1 MLEKLH
7 IRWLYFW
14 SFLFIAISAYFI
26 SNEHYWVLAI
36 PMVAVLI
43 LLYIYA
49 LDKLMLFI
57 LFATP
62 LAIQYKNADFQI
74 AFSMPTEP
82 LMFGILLLF
91 IIRLLYE
98 GKIEKKIVTHPIS
111 IALIINLIWLFITAL
126 NSSMPLV
133 SFKFLIAR
141 LWFVCTFYFLGI
153 QLFKNITNINKLI
166 WLSVIPMTAVII
178 YTVIMHSQHG
188 FDEDSAHWVMGP
200 FYEDHTVYGAL
211 LALFF
216 PAVIGLS
223 TSIKTGPF
231 AKVIAWIIL
240 FVFFIG
246 LVFSY
251 TRAAWVS
258 LAAAAC
264 VYIIIMLQIK
274 FRTFILSFLTLL
286 FLFFIF
292 QEQIFMKLEKN
303 RQDSSNNLTEHVQS
317 ISNISSDA
325 SNLERVNR
333 WSCAIRMFED
343 RPVFGFGPGTYMFKY
358 APYQFSYEKTI
369 ISTNNGD
376 NGNAHSEYIGPLAE
390 QGLIGLLSIV
400 AVFFSIVYTGF
411 RVYNRLKNNSIRVYV
426 LVFLLG
432 LITYLV
438 HGILNN
444 FLDQDKA
451 AVPFWAFVAAI
462 VAIDIY
468 HSNKEEKVVVSQ
480 HNSSTSIASK

>member
-1 MLEKLH
+1 MLDKLH
-7 IRWLYFW
+7 IRWLYAW
-14 SFLFIAISAYFI
+14 SFLFIALTALFI
-26 SNEHYWVLAI
+26 AKEQYWFLAL
-36 PMVAVLI
+36 PMAAVLI

-62 LAIQYKNADFQI
+62 LAIEYKNPDFQI
-74 AFSMPTEP
+74 AFSLPTEP

-98 GKIEKKIVTHPIS
+98 GKIEMKIIRHPVS
-111 IALIINLIWLFITAL
+111 IAILISLGWTLITCFS
-126 NSSMPLV
+126 SSMPLV
-133 SFKFLIAR
+133 SFKFLLAR
-141 LWFVCTFYFLGI
+141 LWFICTFYFLGI
-153 QLFKNITNINKLI
+153 QLFKNLDNIKKLI

-178 YTVIMHSQHG
+178 YTVLMHSQHG

-200 FYEDHTVYGAL
+200 FYADHTVYGAL
-211 LALFF
+211 LALFI
-216 PAVIGLS
+216 PVVIGLS
-223 TSIKTGPF
+223 TAVKTNPF
-231 AKVIAWIIL
+231 AKVIAWLIL
-240 FVFFIG
+240 VVFLVG

-258 LAAAAC
+258 LAAALG
-264 VYIIIMLQIK
+264 VYAVIMLRIK
-274 FRTFILSFLTLL
+274 FRTFLLSFVTLIVL
-286 FLFFIF
+286 FLTF

-333 WSCAIRMFED
+333 WSCAIRMFKD

-390 QGLIGLLSIV
+390 QGVLGMLSIL
-400 AVFFSIVYTGF
+400 ALFICIVVTGL
-411 RVYNRLKNNSIRVYV
+411 RVYNTIENKEAKLYA
-426 LVFLLG
+426 LLFLLG
-432 LITYLV
+432 LVTYFV

-451 AVPFWAFVAAI
+451 AVPFWAFTAAI

-468 HSNKEEKVVVSQ
+468 HSKKQTIENKF
-480 HNSSTSIASK
+480 

>member
-1 MLEKLH
+1 LLDKLH
-7 IRWLYFW
+7 IRWLYTW
-14 SFLFIAISAYFI
+14 SFLFIAVTALFI
-26 SNEHYWVLAI
+26 AKEQYWFLAL
-36 PMVAVLI
+36 PMAAVLV

-62 LAIQYKNADFQI
+62 LAIEYKNPDFQI
-74 AFSMPTEP
+74 AFSLPTEP

-91 IIRLLYE
+91 SIRLLYE
-98 GKIEKKIVTHPIS
+98 GRLDNKIIRHPVS
-111 IALIINLIWLFITAL
+111 IAILISLGWTLITCFS
-126 NSSMPLV
+126 SSMPLV
-133 SFKFLIAR
+133 SFKFLLAR
-141 LWFVCTFYFLGI
+141 LWFICTFYFLGI
-153 QLFKNITNINKLI
+153 QLFKNLDNVKKLI
-166 WLSVIPMTAVII
+166 WLSVIPMTFVII
-178 YTVIMHSQHG
+178 YTVLMHSQHG

-200 FYEDHTVYGAL
+200 FYADHTVYGAL
-211 LALFF
+211 IALFF
-216 PAVIGLS
+216 PVVVGLS
-223 TSIKTGPF
+223 TYIKANPF
-231 AKVIAWIIL
+231 SRVIAWIIL
-240 FVFFIG
+240 SVFLIG

-258 LAAAAC
+258 LAAALG
-264 VYIIIMLQIK
+264 VYAVILLRIK
-274 FRTFILSFLTLL
+274 FRTFLLSAITLIV
-286 FLFFIF
+286 LFFTF

-333 WSCAIRMFED
+333 WSCAIRMFND

-369 ISTNNGD
+369 ISTNSGD

-390 QGLIGLLSIV
+390 QGVLGMLSII
-400 AVFFSIVYTGF
+400 AIFICIVVTAL
-411 RVYNRLKNNSIRVYV
+411 RVYNTIENKEAKIYV
-426 LVFLLG
+426 LVFFLG
-432 LITYLV
+432 LLTYMV

-468 HSNKEEKVVVSQ
+468 HSTKKEQ
-480 HNSSTSIASK
+480 LQA

>member
-1 MLEKLH
+1 MLDKLH
-7 IRWLYFW
+7 IRWLYTW
-14 SFLFIAISAYFI
+14 SFLFIALTAIFI
-26 SNEHYWVLAI
+26 AREQYWFLAVPAAAI
-36 PMVAVLI
+36 LI

-62 LAIQYKNADFQI
+62 LAVEYKNPDFQI
-74 AFSMPTEP
+74 AFSLPTEP

-98 GKIEKKIVTHPIS
+98 GKIAKEIFRHPVS
-111 IALIINLIWLFITAL
+111 IAIIFNLAWLGITCFT
-126 NSSMPLV
+126 SSMPLV
-133 SFKFLIAR
+133 SFKFLLAR
-141 LWFVCTFYFLGI
+141 MWFVCTFYFLGI
-153 QLFKNITNINKLI
+153 LLFKNFNNIKKLI
-166 WLSVIPMTAVII
+166 WLSVIPMTAVIA

-200 FYEDHTVYGAL
+200 FYADHTVYGAL

-216 PAVIGLS
+216 PVVIGLA
-223 TSIKTGPF
+223 TGIKTGPF
-231 AKVIAWIIL
+231 AKSVALVI
-240 FVFFIG
+240 FVVFLIG

-264 VYIIIMLQIK
+264 VYIVVLLRIK
-274 FRTFILSFLTLL
+274 FRTFFITAITLIVL
-286 FLFFIF
+286 FMTF

-333 WSCAIRMFED
+333 WSCALRMFQD

-358 APYQFSYEKTI
+358 APYQYSYEKTI

-390 QGLIGLLSIV
+390 QGLFGFISIA
-400 AVFFSIVYTGF
+400 AVFITVVITSLNLYHQI
-411 RVYNRLKNNSIRVYV
+411 KNKDIRVYV
-426 LVFLLG
+426 LVFFLG
-432 LITYLV
+432 LITYFV
-438 HGILNN
+438 HGVLNN

-462 VAIDIY
+462 VAIDLY
-468 HSNKEEKVVVSQ
+468 HNKKSSPSPTEEVE
-480 HNSSTSIASK
+480 NL

>member
-1 MLEKLH
+1 MLNKLH
-7 IRWLYFW
+7 IRQLYLL
-14 SFLFIAISAYFI
+14 SFLFIATCAVFI
-26 SNEHYWVLAI
+26 AKEQYWFLAV
-36 PMVAVLI
+36 PVAALLV

-49 LDKLMLFI
+49 LDQLMLFI

-62 LAIQYKNADFQI
+62 LAVEYKSSDFQI
-74 AFSMPTEP
+74 AFSLPTEP

-91 IIRLLYE
+91 VIRLLYE
-98 GKIEKKIVTHPIS
+98 GRIDKKLLKHPVT
-111 IALIINLIWLFITAL
+111 IAIIINITWLTITCFT
-126 NSSMPLV
+126 STMPLV
-133 SFKFLIAR
+133 SFKFLVAR
-141 LWFVCTFYFLGI
+141 LWFVCTFYFLGVL
-153 QLFKNITNINKLI
+153 LFRNFNNIKKLI
-166 WLSVIPMTAVII
+166 WLSVIPMTGVIA

-200 FYEDHTVYGAL
+200 FYADHTVYGAL

-216 PAVIGLS
+216 PVVIGLA
-223 TSIKTGPF
+223 TGIKTGPF
-231 AKVIAWIIL
+231 AKSIATII
-240 FVFFIG
+240 FCVFLIG

-258 LAAAAC
+258 LAAAAG
-264 VYIIIMLQIK
+264 VYIVIMLKIK
-274 FRTFILSFLTLL
+274 FRTFLIMAITIVVLFLT
-286 FLFFIF
+286 F

-333 WSCAIRMFED
+333 WSCALRMFLD
-343 RPVFGFGPGTYMFKY
+343 KPVFGFGPGTYMFKY

-390 QGLIGLLSIV
+390 QCLLGMLSIT
-400 AVFFSIVYTGF
+400 AVFITIVVTALNLYHRMTD
-411 RVYNRLKNNSIRVYV
+411 KNIRVYV

-432 LITYLV
+432 LITYFV
-438 HGILNN
+438 HGTLNN

-451 AVPFWAFVAAI
+451 AVPFWAFIAAI
-462 VAIDIY
+462 VAIDLY
-468 HSNKEEKVVVSQ
+468 HNKAEEHKEEAPTK
-480 HNSSTSIASK
+480 

>member
-1 MLEKLH
+1 VIDKLH
-7 IRWLYFW
+7 IRSLYLY
-14 SFLFIAISAYFI
+14 SILFIVASAICI
-26 SNEHYWVLAI
+26 VKEQYWFLALPI
-36 PMVAVLI
+36 AASLV

-62 LAIQYKNADFQI
+62 LAVEYKNPDFQI

-98 GKIEKKIVTHPIS
+98 GKIEKSILRHPVS
-111 IALIINLIWLFITAL
+111 IALLVSLAWTSITCL
-126 NSSMPLV
+126 SSSMPLV
-133 SFKFLIAR
+133 SFKFLLAR

-153 QLFKNITNINKLI
+153 QLFKNIDNVKKLI

-178 YTVIMHSQHG
+178 YTVVLHSQHG
-188 FDEDSAHWVMGP
+188 FDEDSAHWVMWP
-200 FYEDHTVYGAL
+200 FYADHTVYGAL
-211 LALFF
+211 LALFI
-216 PAVIGLS
+216 PVVIGLS
-223 TSIKTGPF
+223 TSIKTNPF

-240 FVFFIG
+240 FVFLVG

-258 LAAAAC
+258 LAAATG
-264 VYIIIMLQIK
+264 VYVLILLRIK
-274 FRTFILSFLTLL
+274 FLTFLLSAVTLIVLFLT
-286 FLFFIF
+286 F

-333 WSCAIRMFED
+333 WSCAIRMFKE

-390 QGLIGLLSIV
+390 QGILGLILVLVLFTTIIVTGL
-400 AVFFSIVYTGF
+400 
-411 RVYNRLKNNSIRVYV
+411 RVYNRVENREARVYA

-432 LITYLV
+432 LITYFV

-462 VAIDIY
+462 VAIDLY
-468 HSNKEEKVVVSQ
+468 QSKKSNKATTQ
-480 HNSSTSIASK
+480 

>member
-1 MLEKLH
+1 LLEKIH
-7 IRWLYFW
+7 IRWLYLW
-14 SFLFIAISAYFI
+14 SFLFIAISAIFI
-26 SNEHYWVLAI
+26 AKEQYWFLLLPMAAI
-36 PMVAVLI
+36 LI
-43 LLYIYA
+43 LLYIYS

-62 LAIQYKNADFQI
+62 LAIEYKNTSLQI
-74 AFSMPTEP
+74 AFNMPTEP

-98 GKIEKKIVTHPIS
+98 GKIEKRILRHPIS
-111 IALIINLIWLFITAL
+111 IAVLISLGWTFITCFS
-126 NSSMPLV
+126 SSMPLV
-133 SFKFLIAR
+133 SFKFFIAR

-153 QLFKNITNINKLI
+153 QLFRNMDNIKKLI
-166 WLSVIPMTAVII
+166 WLSIIPMTAVII
-178 YTVIMHSQHG
+178 YTVILHSQHG
-188 FDEDSAHWVMGP
+188 FDEDSAHWVMWP
-200 FYEDHTVYGAL
+200 FYADHTVYGAL
-211 LALFF
+211 LALFI
-216 PAVIGLS
+216 PVIIGLCFAIKMNPFS
-223 TSIKTGPF
+223 RIIAFSILG
-231 AKVIAWIIL
+231 
-240 FVFFIG
+240 VFLIG
-246 LVFSY
+246 LVFSF

-258 LAAAAC
+258 LAGALG
-264 VYIIIMLQIK
+264 VYIVIFLK
-274 FRTFILSFLTLL
+274 LKLRTITISAVTLIVLFLT
-286 FLFFIF
+286 F

-333 WSCAIRMFED
+333 WSCALRMFEE

-390 QGLIGLLSIV
+390 QGLLGLLTTLAVFISIV
-400 AVFFSIVYTGF
+400 VTGL
-411 RVYNRLKNNSIRVYV
+411 RVYHKSTGKEAKALT
-426 LVFLLG
+426 LMFLLG
-432 LITYLV
+432 LITYFV
-438 HGILNN
+438 HGVLNN

-468 HSNKEEKVVVSQ
+468 HQKQSDKAATQ
-480 HNSSTSIASK
+480 

>member
-1 MLEKLH
+1 MLDKLN
-7 IRWLYFW
+7 IRWLYIW
-14 SFLFIAISAYFI
+14 SFLYITVAAVFIAK
-26 SNEHYWVLAI
+26 EQYWVLAI
-36 PMVAVLI
+36 PFAAFLI

-62 LAIQYKNADFQI
+62 LAIEYKNPDFQI
-74 AFSMPTEP
+74 AFSLPTEP

-91 IIRLLYE
+91 IVRLLYE
-98 GKIEKKIVTHPIS
+98 GKIEKKILQHPIT
-111 IALIINLIWLFITAL
+111 IAIIINLTWLLITCFT
-126 NSSMPLV
+126 SSLPLV
-133 SFKFLIAR
+133 SFKFLLAR
-141 LWFVCTFYFLGI
+141 LWFICTFYFLGV
-153 QLFKNITNINKLI
+153 QLFKNKDNIVKLI

-200 FYEDHTVYGAL
+200 FYADHTVYGAL
-211 LALFF
+211 IALFF
-216 PAVIGLS
+216 PVVIGLA
-223 TSIKTGPF
+223 TGIKTGPF
-231 AKVIAWIIL
+231 AKSVAIL
-240 FVFFIG
+240 FLGVFAVG
-246 LVFSY
+246 LIFSY

-264 VYIIIMLQIK
+264 VYIVVILRIK
-274 FRTFILSFLTLL
+274 FRTFLLTAITLIVLFLT
-286 FLFFIF
+286 F

-390 QGLIGLLSIV
+390 QGLFGMLSII
-400 AVFFSIVYTGF
+400 AVFVCVIVTSLKL
-411 RVYNRLKNNSIRVYV
+411 YNRLENKQSRVLV
-426 LVFLLG
+426 LVFFLG
-432 LITYLV
+432 LVTYFV
-438 HGILNN
+438 HGVLNN

-468 HSNKEEKVVVSQ
+468 HSNGKDMKS
-480 HNSSTSIASK
+480 NLKSIS